1 MSNTWTTSGRR
12 DGRRE
17 SAKTLRSAS
26 GGGDGVGGA
35 AEGSH
40 AAAPAFMPFEE
51 SYMPCE
57 GVAGSLSEAQ
67 ADGSRATRADEV

>member
-1 MSNTWTTSGRR
+1 
-12 DGRRE
+12 
-17 SAKTLRSAS
+17 
-26 GGGDGVGGA
+26 
-35 AEGSH
+35 
-40 AAAPAFMPFEE
+40 MPFEE